1 MQKPIKPIGVY
12 IKVNNSGNITNI
24 GSDIFIF
31 DTSKW
36 IKIDEGYGDKYAHA
50 QSNYLSKPI
59 IDISGK
65 YNYIYKNG
73 KIIEV

>member
-1 MQKPIKPIGVY
+1 MKHNIKPISVY
-12 IKVNNSGNITNI
+12 IKINNLGNVINI
-24 GSDIFIF
+24 GSDLFIS

-59 IDISGK
+59 IDINGK
-65 YNYIYKNG
+65 HNYIYKNG

>member
-1 MQKPIKPIGVY
+1 MKHNIKPISVY
-12 IKVNNSGNITNI
+12 IKINNLGNVINI
-24 GSDIFIF
+24 GSDLFF
-31 DTSKW
+31 SDTIKW

>member
-1 MQKPIKPIGVY
+1 MKHNIKPISVY
-12 IKVNNSGNITNI
+12 IKINSLGNVINI
-24 GSDIFIF
+24 CSDLFIS